1 MKLNPCTACK
11 SAGEFVV
18 NNDLAAI
25 ACRECGARVE
35 VVIGTST
42 ADIFEA
48 WNKHNPLPKKEP
60 VRLFVTKCSRCPM
73 FIPDGIGAW
82 CSIVKKQIV
91 DAAGSTPP
99 SWCPLRENGGFLI
112 GIVEGA

>member
-1 MKLNPCTACK
+1 MKLNPCEICK
-11 SAGEFVV
+11 NADEFVV
-18 NNDLAAI
+18 NNDLTVI
-25 ACRECGARVE
+25 YCRKCGQRKE
-35 VVIGTST
+35 KG
-42 ADIFEA
+42 DIFPGDVFEA
-48 WNKHNPLPKKEP
+48 WNKYNPLPKKEP

-73 FIPDGIGAW
+73 CTPDGIGAW
-82 CSIVKKQIV
+82 CSIVRKQIV